1 MKAYEEVTEHTR
13 KDQKLMSKPGVF
25 RIWDSHDPQ
34 KCVRIWDRHRPKPI
48 RRTRFCPCH
57 RNLNISEHDHYF
69 NVISASAN
77 FEGETVIKEVPVSEI
92 SRLKVIGSGRGR
104 CEPYELSPQRQRV
117 IACCE
122 IMSYGGARLAASSL
136 IIAGSSAIISAFFP
150 PVSAFLLPALYSSGI
165 WASLAALSCGIQP
178 LLHTISFVEC
188 ECTTGTTEDPETDN
202 LRFTARLSQK
212 DYDKAQ
218 FGGRS
223 VAAGNSGFGTA
234 LAHS

>member
-1 MKAYEEVTEHTR
+1 
-13 KDQKLMSKPGVF
+13 MSKPASFGF
-25 RIWDSHDPQ
+25 GTGT
-34 KCVRIWDRHRPKPI
+34 
-48 RRTRFCPCH
+48 TRKNASGFGTVTDQNRSEEPATVSATG
-57 RNLNISEHDHYF
+57 ISTFGDDHYF

-92 SRLKVIGSGRGR
+92 SRLKVIRSGRGR
-104 CEPYELSPQRQRV
+104 SEPYELSPQRQRV

-150 PVSAFLLPALYSSGI
+150 PVSVLILPALYSSGI

-188 ECTTGTTEDPETDN
+188 ECTTGTTEDPETEN

-212 DYDKAQ
+212 DYDNKVQAQ

>member
-1 MKAYEEVTEHTR
+1 
-13 KDQKLMSKPGVF
+13 MSKPASFGFGTATTRKNASGFGTVTGN
-25 RIWDSHDPQ
+25 RSEEPAS
-34 KCVRIWDRHRPKPI
+34 VRA
-48 RRTRFCPCH
+48 TG
-57 RNLNISEHDHYF
+57 ISTFGADHYF

-92 SRLKVIGSGRGR
+92 SRLKVISAGRGR

-136 IIAGSSAIISAFFP
+136 IIAGSSAILSVLFP
-150 PVSAFLLPALYSSGI
+150 PLSVLILPALYSSGI

-188 ECTTGTTEDPETDN
+188 ECTTGTTEDPETSN